1 MLTSPY
7 QQTSNQPISVY
18 GQPLGMPEFDGED
31 YDKKQKRAYTAFLRS
46 RPANYLPTLEAPTPP
61 KDGSS
66 PDCSRPTASSSPSLG
81 THPSPTLQPP

>member
-31 YDKKQKRAYTAFLRS
+31 YDKKQKRAYEAFKRS
-46 RPANYLPTLEAPTPP
+46 RPANYLPTL
-61 KDGSS
+61 
-66 PDCSRPTASSSPSLG
+66 
-81 THPSPTLQPP
+81 